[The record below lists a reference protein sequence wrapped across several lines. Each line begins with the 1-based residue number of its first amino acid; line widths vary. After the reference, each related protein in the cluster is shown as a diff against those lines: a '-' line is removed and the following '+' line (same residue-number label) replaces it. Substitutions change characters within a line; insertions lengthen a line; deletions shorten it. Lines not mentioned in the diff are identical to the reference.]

1 MAMGISKLFGVETNN
16 RQLYQTTS
24 FAVVRRAYQVQLDFT
39 LIIVHHR
46 DPLSLSPPS
55 NLVLFGAASSTLLFV
70 MGNGYMV
77 HFVKYA
83 LQSNTGAHHPSSNQL
98 RLSRLTTR
106 PDLLSQVC
114 EKKYTSSLQFGISD
128 IRRRKFGN
136 LSRND
141 LCNEYSTN

>member
-1 MAMGISKLFGVETNN
+1 
-16 RQLYQTTS
+16 
-24 FAVVRRAYQVQLDFT
+24 
-39 LIIVHHR
+39 
-46 DPLSLSPPS
+46 
-55 NLVLFGAASSTLLFV
+55 

-106 PDLLSQVC
+106 PDLLSQFKQV
-114 EKKYTSSLQFGISD
+114 FASD
-128 IRRRKFGN
+128 SRRRKFGN